1 MSIITTMARSAATP
15 LGPAPRLNTQIR
27 DIVAARIAQGALA
40 AGTHLHESQLATE
53 FGISRAPARHALA
66 ALEAAGLVTKAAG
79 RGYLVAANPP
89 SVDYAS
95 DLSSPDPV
103 VTVNSS
109 ASWERIYQEVENE
122 IIARISFGSWRLS
135 EVALAS
141 HYGVSRTVAR
151 DVVGRLQQRGLV
163 RKDDGG
169 RWYAPALTPEHI
181 GELYEMR
188 ALLEPAALL
197 KAVPNLPD
205 GLLDTMSADLDA
217 AIANAEVIGGDVL
230 DQLENQL
237 HFQLL
242 SFCGQNTLMQ
252 AIIQHQSLLVAHH
265 FLYRWTP
272 KLFRSE
278 PFLPEHREILDRLM
292 AGRFEDASH
301 SLKWHLQSSSARV
314 IARVDLIQDEFRTEG
329 ISFLTLAK

>member
-1 MSIITTMARSAATP
+1 MASSAANP
-15 LGPAPRLNTQIR
+15 LGPVPRLHTQIR

-40 AGTHLHESQLATE
+40 AGALLQESQLASE

-66 ALEAAGLVTKAAG
+66 ALEAEGLLCKSSG
-79 RGYLVAANPP
+79 RGYLVVANAQLL
-89 SVDYAS
+89 AS
-95 DLSSPDPV
+95 ARDTGLPEPA
-103 VTVNSS
+103 VTVDSS

-163 RKDDGG
+163 RKDDGA
-169 RWYAPALTPEHI
+169 RWYAPALTPDHI

-188 ALLEPAALL
+188 WLLEPAALL
-197 KAVPNLPD
+197 KAIPNLPD

-217 AIANAEVIGGDVL
+217 AIAKADTIDGEVL
-230 DQLENQL
+230 DALEHQL
-237 HFQLL
+237 HVQLL
-242 SFCGQNTLMQ
+242 GFCGQNTLMQ
-252 AIIQHQSLLVAHH
+252 AIIQHQSLLVAHQ
-265 FLYRWTP
+265 FLYRGTP

-278 PFLPEHREILDRLM
+278 PSLPEHREILDRLL
-292 AGRFEDASH
+292 AGRFEEASR
-301 SLKWHLQSSSARV
+301 SLKWHLQSSSDRV